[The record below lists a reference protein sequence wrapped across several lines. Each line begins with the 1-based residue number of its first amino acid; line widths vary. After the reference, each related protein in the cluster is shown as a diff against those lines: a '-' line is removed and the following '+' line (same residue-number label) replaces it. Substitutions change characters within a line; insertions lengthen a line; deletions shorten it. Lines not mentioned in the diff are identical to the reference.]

1 MSVSSLCIQPKEWGF
16 NMKIV
21 KSLSFVLAFSLTLGA
36 CATDE
41 YGNRTEM
48 TDAQKGGLIGAG
60 IGAFLGLQAKDKSR
74 AVLYGIVGGVT
85 GAAVGNYMDNQKK
98 DFEKQL
104 KDEMQHGEIYVEKLP
119 QNALM
124 VTMTS
129 QTSFDVNSATIKP
142 GFYSTLDK
150 IAKIVNKYGKT
161 HLTLIGYTD
170 STGSAAYN
178 KKLSDRRASSVLN
191 YLGNKGV
198 IPQRLS
204 AYGMGEE
211 KPRAS
216 NATAAGRA
224 ENRRVEIIIEP
235 VVAPR

>member
-1 MSVSSLCIQPKEWGF
+1 MQLK
-16 NMKIV
+16 KITTLLIV
-21 KSLSFVLAFSLTLGA
+21 ATLTLAA

-41 YGNRTEM
+41 YGNRREL
-48 TDAQKGGLIGAG
+48 TDAEKGALIGAG
-60 IGAFLGLQAKDKSR
+60 IGALAGLGAKNKQR
-74 AVLYGIVGGVT
+74 AVIYGIVGGIA

-98 DFEKQL
+98 DFERQL
-104 KDEMQHGEIYVEKLP
+104 KDEMQRGDILVEKLP
-119 QNALM
+119 QHALM
-124 VTMTS
+124 VTMTA
-129 QTSFDVNSATIKP
+129 QTSFAVNSSQIKP

-161 HLTLIGYTD
+161 QLTLIGYTD

-178 KKLSDRRASSVLN
+178 KKLSDRRANSVLA
-191 YLGNKGV
+191 YLRNQGV
-198 IPQRLS
+198 IPQRLG

-224 ENRRVEIIIEP
+224 LNRRVEIIIEP
-235 VVAPR
+235 VVAPQN

>member
-1 MSVSSLCIQPKEWGF
+1 
-16 NMKIV
+16 MKRI
-21 KSLSFVLAFSLTLGA
+21 KSFSYLLVISLTLGA

-60 IGAFLGLQAKDKSR
+60 IGILAGLGAKNKQR

-98 DFEKQL
+98 DFERQL
-104 KDEMQHGEIYVEKLP
+104 QQEIQNGEIIVEKLP

-129 QTSFDVNSATIKP
+129 QTSFDVNSAQIKP

-161 HLTLIGYTD
+161 HLSLIGYTD

-191 YLGNKGV
+191 YLGNQGV

-224 ENRRVEIIIEP
+224 LNRRVEIIIEP
-235 VVAPR
+235 VVAPQ

>member
-1 MSVSSLCIQPKEWGF
+1 MR
-16 NMKIV
+16 
-21 KSLSFVLAFSLTLGA
+21 LSKTVCFLLAVTLTLGA

-41 YGNRTEM
+41 YGNKREL
-48 TDAQKGGLIGAG
+48 TDAEKGGLIGAG
-60 IGAFLGLQAKDKSR
+60 IGALLGLRAKDKSR

-104 KDEMQHGEIYVEKLP
+104 QHEMQTGEIQVQKLP
-119 QNALM
+119 QNALLI
-124 VTMTS
+124 TMTA
-129 QTSFDVNSATIKP
+129 QTSFAVNSAQIKP

-161 HLTLIGYTD
+161 HLDLVGYTD

-178 KKLSDRRASSVLN
+178 KKLSDRRASSVLG
-191 YLGNKGV
+191 YLRNRGV

-224 ENRRVEIIIEP
+224 LNRRVEIIIEP
-235 VVAPR
+235 VVAPQN

>member
-1 MSVSSLCIQPKEWGF
+1 MQRIKFFSIL
-16 NMKIV
+16 
-21 KSLSFVLAFSLTLGA
+21 LAATLTLGA

-41 YGNRTEM
+41 YGNRREL
-48 TDAQKGGLIGAG
+48 TDAEKGGLIGAG
-60 IGAFLGLQAKDKSR
+60 IGVLAGLGAKNKNR
-74 AVLYGIVGGVT
+74 AVLYGIVGGLT

-98 DFEKQL
+98 DFELQL
-104 KDEMQHGEIYVEKLP
+104 KDEMQRGEILVEKQP

-124 VTMTS
+124 VTMTA
-129 QTSFDVNSATIKP
+129 QTAFAVNSAQIQP

-161 HLTLIGYTD
+161 HLDVVGYTD

-178 KKLSDRRASSVLN
+178 KKLSEKRAGSVVA
-191 YLGNKGV
+191 YLGNRGV

-216 NATAAGRA
+216 NATAEGRA
-224 ENRRVEIIIEP
+224 QNRRVEILIEP
-235 VVAPR
+235 IVESQR